1 MPPSLLE
8 VSLGGV
14 GVAPPSVSLA
24 PPPLALVNV
33 AACVEDD
40 ALALPHPGDPLTLK
54 IGKKEIICDQI
65 IFWQNM
71 FICILKNSCISF
83 YK

>member
-14 GVAPPSVSLA
+14 GVAPPAVPLV

-33 AACVEDD
+33 AAAVEED
-40 ALALPHPGDPLTLK
+40 ALALPHPGHPLTLK
-54 IGKKEIICDQI
+54 IENDLSS
-65 IFWQNM
+65 NN
-71 FICILKNSCISF
+71 ILVKNV
-83 YK
+83 YLY